1 MEEGKQQRRTPQ
13 SASPVSLGSVAALL
27 SPYLE
32 LQRGLHLHPL
42 SQEEAGIKSS
52 PTHRSHGYL

>member
-32 LQRGLHLHPL
+32 LQRGLHPL

-52 PTHRSHGYL
+52 PTPRSHGYL